1 MKVLAIDTSCDETS
15 AAVTKGLEVLSNVVW
30 SQASLHAKW
39 GGVVPSLAQ
48 RQHEER
54 IDWVVARA
62 LKTAEI
68 DLKEIGTIAVTVG
81 PGLAIALGV
90 GIKKAKELASD
101 LKLPI
106 LGINH
111 IEGHILSCLAKPKSR
126 DLTSPGTGHPLLG
139 YRRGEQSK
147 AILGL
152 AVSGAHT
159 EVILI
164 EELASKYKILAET
177 QDDALGEALDKTA
190 RMLGLGYPGGAVL
203 EKMARLGNQEAYTL
217 PLPMI
222 GKEKQLRLSYSGLKT
237 AMWRL
242 VESQGAD
249 LDKKQ
254 ICDLAASFQ
263 STAFEHLVRIC
274 REVLK
279 QYPAKEIWVGGG
291 VVANLEL
298 RRRLRKMGKELKI
311 AIRFP
316 YSMKLCGDNAAMIG
330 VVAGIKIAKENF
342 EQNIDLVDRQP
353 RFRIDEFFGVEDG
366 GNTSGL
372 GGV

>member
-15 AAVTKGLEVLSNVVW
+15 AAVTEDLKVLSNVVW
-30 SQASLHAKW
+30 SQASLYAKW

-54 IDWVVARA
+54 INWVIARA
-62 LKTAEI
+62 LKTATTN
-68 DLKEIGTIAVTVG
+68 LKEVEAIAVTVG

-101 LKLPI
+101 LKIPI

-111 IEGHILSCLAKPKSR
+111 IEGHILSPLARSRKSEVNEIR
-126 DLTSPGTGHPLLG
+126 QKDG
-139 YRRGEQSK
+139 
-147 AILGL
+147 ILGL

-203 EKMARLGNQEAYTL
+203 EKLARLGNQKAYAL

-237 AMWRL
+237 AMWKL
-242 VESQGAD
+242 VESLGSD

-254 ICDLAASFQ
+254 ICDLASSFQ
-263 STAFEHLVRIC
+263 NTAFEHLTRIC
-274 REVLK
+274 RETLK

-298 RRRLRKMGKELKI
+298 RKRLRKMGQELKI
-311 AIRFP
+311 TIRFP
-316 YSMKLCGDNAAMIG
+316 YSKKLCGDNAAMIG
-330 VVAGIKIAKENF
+330 VVAGLKIARGSFGQK
-342 EQNIDLVDRQP
+342 IDLVDRRP
-353 RFRIDEFFGVEDG
+353 RFRIDEVAEPMGRENKEKRG
-366 GNTSGL
+366 I
-372 GGV
+372 